1 MEVLSAYWAE
11 CERRIYPLAASN
23 PDGYMRA
30 VQQVR
35 QVADALRDVEDLAA
49 LAQKWEQR
57 SVLALESSDAS
68 GGNPGTPSPAAG
80 PSGGSAPGAQADA
93 VLGAGFSLR
102 ANEIRAAQ
110 AEADRQARIAAAK
123 RNGSAWVVLHQQGD
137 LHAGLADPYQHMEL
151 HIPTGLG
158 VVCATEPDPSTM
170 APLHVVTVMALEP
183 PDQATQ
189 PPDPTNFTDR
199 ETHTPANVAHLRHEA
214 KAFVVGRLA

>member
-1 MEVLSAYWAE
+1 MGV
-11 CERRIYPLAASN
+11 RR
-23 PDGYMRA
+23 
-30 VQQVR
+30 
-35 QVADALRDVEDLAA
+35 
-49 LAQKWEQR
+49 
-57 SVLALESSDAS
+57 
-68 GGNPGTPSPAAG
+68 PA
-80 PSGGSAPGAQADA
+80 PIADA

-102 ANEIRAAQ
+102 ANEIRAEQ

-170 APLHVVTVMALEP
+170 APLWVVTVMALET
-183 PDQATQ
+183 PDPAAQ
-189 PPDPTNFTDR
+189 PPDPKDFTDR
-199 ETHTPANVAHLRHEA
+199 ESHAPADVARLRDEA